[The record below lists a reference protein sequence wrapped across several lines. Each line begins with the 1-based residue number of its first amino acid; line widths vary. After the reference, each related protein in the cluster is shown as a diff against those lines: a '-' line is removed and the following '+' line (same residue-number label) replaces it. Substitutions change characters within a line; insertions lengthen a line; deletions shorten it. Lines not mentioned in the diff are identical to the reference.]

1 MAQVLPKQT
10 VRKGKTNTLP
20 LLPQN
25 AHVNSITF
33 TNKFALVMLTPLH
46 VCFTWVTV
54 NIYLCKYRRPVILIF
69 VYTNIYTGNLVVGYR
84 TSGTTSWQRSPP
96 TTCHSLGTEKT
107 KLAKE
112 IVDHGLWK
120 QVGARTST
128 RLASVMLEL
137 ENYTAGNSMIPL
149 EEFIWDGD
157 LPEFFAGM
165 KCMRQINAVLG
176 IVHSAVQTAKGE
188 SCLNSSR
195 CPGFYWKWISSSK
208 KETTAPF
215 MISVLQTIIFVI

>member
-20 LLPQN
+20 LLPQK

-69 VYTNIYTGNLVVGYR
+69 VYANIYTGSLLVGYR
-84 TSGTTSWQRSPP
+84 TSGTTSWQCSPP

-107 KLAKE
+107 KQAKE
-112 IVDHGLWK
+112 IHDRGLWE
-120 QVGARTST
+120 QVRANTST
-128 RLASVMLEL
+128 SLASVMLGL
-137 ENYTAGNSMIPL
+137 ENCTAGNSTIPL
-149 EEFIWDGD
+149 EEFIWDGERSF
-157 LPEFFAGM
+157 PEFFPGM
-165 KCMRQINAVLG
+165 NCMRQMNTVLG
-176 IVHSAVQTAKGE
+176 ILHSAVQTAKGE
-188 SCLNSSR
+188 SCLNSSC
-195 CPGFYWKWISSSK
+195 CPGFYWKWFLGKVCLAQKRKLHHHSW
-208 KETTAPF
+208 
-215 MISVLQTIIFVI
+215 